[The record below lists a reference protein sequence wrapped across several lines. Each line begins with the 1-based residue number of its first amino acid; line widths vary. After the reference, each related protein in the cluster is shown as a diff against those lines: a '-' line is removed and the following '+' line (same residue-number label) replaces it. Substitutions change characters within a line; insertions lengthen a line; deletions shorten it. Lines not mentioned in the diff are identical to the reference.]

1 MDAPL
6 LIHHETHAPSE
17 INRLRDEGHDIR
29 AAVASRTDEPSY
41 AEICMQYLCLEDGM
55 SLKECFQDRVDI
67 DCYNDKTHHLTRL
80 QKQTGIPFEEMC
92 FFDNEYWNI
101 KCVMPIG
108 VSSFYTP
115 KGMTRE
121 AWKDALKEF
130 GMADW

>member
-1 MDAPL
+1 
-6 LIHHETHAPSE
+6 
-17 INRLRDEGHDIR
+17 
-29 AAVASRTDEPSY
+29 
-41 AEICMQYLCLEDGM
+41 MQYLCLEDGM